1 MTTKQYLNQV
11 RNLDKRI
18 NAKLD
23 ELSSLR
29 ALTEKVTASY
39 SEKVQV
45 SISDAFTSN
54 VAKIIDLEREI
65 NVEIDRLIRLRE
77 RITKEID
84 NMPSNIYSALLSS
97 RYLEGKTW
105 EDVAEM
111 LLDGGADYPK
121 YEEIVRAEKFINV
134 GLLLNNIIK
143 KEDQND
149 VH

>member
-11 RNLDKRI
+11 RNLDKRV

-39 SEKVQV
+39 SEKVQA
-45 SISDAFTSN
+45 STSDTFTSN
-54 VAKIIDLEREI
+54 VAKIVDLEKEI
-65 NVEIDRLIRLRE
+65 DAEIDRLIRLRE

-111 LLDGGADYPK
+111 LHYDERQIFRIHENALK
-121 YEEIVRAEKFINV
+121 EFRRIN
-134 GLLLNNIIK
+134 K
-143 KEDQND
+143 TCQ
-149 VH
+149 

>member
-11 RNLDKRI
+11 RNLDKRV

-105 EDVAEM
+105 EDIAEM
-111 LLDGGADYPK
+111 LHYDGRQIFRIHENALK
-121 YEEIVRAEKFINV
+121 EFRRIN
-134 GLLLNNIIK
+134 K
-143 KEDQND
+143 TCQ
-149 VH
+149 

>member
-77 RITKEID
+77 RIAKEID

-111 LLDGGADYPK
+111 LHYDERQIFRIHENALK
-121 YEEIVRAEKFINV
+121 EFRRIN
-134 GLLLNNIIK
+134 K
-143 KEDQND
+143 TCQ
-149 VH
+149 

>member
-1 MTTKQYLNQV
+1 MT
-11 RNLDKRI
+11 D
-18 NAKLD
+18 
-23 ELSSLR
+23 
-29 ALTEKVTASY
+29 KVTASY

-111 LLDGGADYPK
+111 LHYDERQIFRIHENALK
-121 YEEIVRAEKFINV
+121 EFRRIN
-134 GLLLNNIIK
+134 K
-143 KEDQND
+143 TCQ
-149 VH
+149 

>member
-11 RNLDKRI
+11 RNLDKRV

-39 SEKVQV
+39 SEKVQA
-45 SISDAFTSN
+45 STSDTFTSN
-54 VAKIIDLEREI
+54 VAKIVDLEKEI
-65 NVEIDRLIRLRE
+65 DAEIDRLIRLRE

-84 NMPSNIYSALLSS
+84 SMPSNTYSALLSS

-111 LLDGGADYPK
+111 LHYDERQIFRIHENALK
-121 YEEIVRAEKFINV
+121 EFRRIN
-134 GLLLNNIIK
+134 K
-143 KEDQND
+143 TCQ
-149 VH
+149 

>member
-11 RNLDKRI
+11 RNLDKRV

-39 SEKVQV
+39 SEKVQA
-45 SISDAFTSN
+45 STSDTFTSN
-54 VAKIIDLEREI
+54 VAKIVDLEKEI
-65 NVEIDRLIRLRE
+65 DAEIDRLIRLKE

-84 NMPSNIYSALLSS
+84 SMPSNTYSALLSS

-111 LLDGGADYPK
+111 LHYDERQIFRIHENALKEFG
-121 YEEIVRAEKFINV
+121 RIN
-134 GLLLNNIIK
+134 K
-143 KEDQND
+143 TCQ
-149 VH
+149 

>member
-54 VAKIIDLEREI
+54 VAK
-65 NVEIDRLIRLRE
+65 
-77 RITKEID
+77 
-84 NMPSNIYSALLSS
+84 
-97 RYLEGKTW
+97 
-105 EDVAEM
+105 
-111 LLDGGADYPK
+111 
-121 YEEIVRAEKFINV
+121 
-134 GLLLNNIIK
+134 
-143 KEDQND
+143 
-149 VH
+149 

>member
-111 LLDGGADYPK
+111 LHYDERQIFRIHENALK
-121 YEEIVRAEKFINV
+121 EFRRIN
-134 GLLLNNIIK
+134 K
-143 KEDQND
+143 TCQ
-149 VH
+149 

>member
-39 SEKVQV
+39 SEKVQA
-45 SISDAFTSN
+45 STSDTFTSN
-54 VAKIIDLEREI
+54 VARIVDLEKEI
-65 NVEIDRLIRLRE
+65 DAEIDRLIRLRE

-84 NMPSNIYSALLSS
+84 NMPSNTYSALLSS
-97 RYLEGKTW
+97 RYLESKTW
-105 EDVAEM
+105 EEIAEA
-111 LLDGGADYPK
+111 LHYDERQIRRLHG
-121 YEEIVRAEKFINV
+121 RA
-134 GLLLNNIIK
+134 LNEFQKNNK
-143 KEDQND
+143 
-149 VH
+149 VFL

>member
-11 RNLDKRI
+11 RNLDKRV

-54 VAKIIDLEREI
+54 VAKIVDLEREI

-77 RITKEID
+77 RIAKEID

-105 EDVAEM
+105 EDIAEM
-111 LLDGGADYPK
+111 LHYDERQIFRIHENALK
-121 YEEIVRAEKFINV
+121 EFRRIN
-134 GLLLNNIIK
+134 K
-143 KEDQND
+143 TCQ
-149 VH
+149 

>member
-111 LLDGGADYPK
+111 LHYDERQIFRIHENALK
-121 YEEIVRAEKFINV
+121 EFRTIN
-134 GLLLNNIIK
+134 K
-143 KEDQND
+143 TCQ
-149 VH
+149 